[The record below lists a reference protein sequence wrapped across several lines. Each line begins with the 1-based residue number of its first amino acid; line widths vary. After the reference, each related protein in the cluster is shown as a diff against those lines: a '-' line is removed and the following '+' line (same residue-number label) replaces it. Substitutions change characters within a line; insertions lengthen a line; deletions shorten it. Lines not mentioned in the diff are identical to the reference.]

1 MFFLSSRGWPLS
13 RRRKENKRR
22 YLLSTRMNMR
32 EEEEYKRE
40 VIVITIERDNKRLL
54 DIYKRGEEKDTL
66 SERAFNNVYD
76 RVEYALSSSSLMDD
90 LDEVPTLEERIRF
103 FFDDYYFDNVPDSS
117 RSDIRYYITAFKRFL
132 LILMREGE
140 IDEKRLS
147 NMYSLLSEYL

>member
-1 MFFLSSRGWPLS
+1 
-13 RRRKENKRR
+13 
-22 YLLSTRMNMR
+22 MNMR

-40 VIVITIERDNKRLL
+40 VLVITIERDNKRLL
-54 DIYKRGEEKDTL
+54 DIYRRGEEKDTL
-66 SERAFNNVYD
+66 SERAFNNVYE

-117 RSDIRYYITAFKRFL
+117 RSDIRYYITAFRRFL

-140 IDEKRLS
+140 IDEKILS

>member
-1 MFFLSSRGWPLS
+1 
-13 RRRKENKRR
+13 
-22 YLLSTRMNMR
+22 MNMR

-40 VIVITIERDNKRLL
+40 VLVITIERDNKRLL

-76 RVEYALSSSSLMDD
+76 RVEYALSSSSLMYD

-117 RSDIRYYITAFKRFL
+117 RSDIRYYITAFKRFF

-147 NMYSLLSEYL
+147 SLYSLLSEYL

>member
-1 MFFLSSRGWPLS
+1 
-13 RRRKENKRR
+13 
-22 YLLSTRMNMR
+22 MNMR

-117 RSDIRYYITAFKRFL
+117 RSDIRYYITAFKRFF
-132 LILMREGE
+132 LILMKEGE
-140 IDEKRLS
+140 IDKERLS

>member
-1 MFFLSSRGWPLS
+1 
-13 RRRKENKRR
+13 
-22 YLLSTRMNMR
+22 MNMR

-54 DIYKRGEEKDTL
+54 DIYRKGEEKDTL

-117 RSDIRYYITAFKRFL
+117 ASDIRYYITAFKRFF
-132 LILMREGE
+132 LILLREGE
-140 IDEKRLS
+140 IDEKILS

>member
-1 MFFLSSRGWPLS
+1 
-13 RRRKENKRR
+13 
-22 YLLSTRMNMR
+22 MR

-40 VIVITIERDNKRLL
+40 VLVITIERDNKRLL

-76 RVEYALSSSSLMDD
+76 RVEYALSSSSLMYD

-117 RSDIRYYITAFKRFL
+117 RSDIRYYITAFKRFF

-147 NMYSLLSEYL
+147 SLYSLLSEYL

>member
-1 MFFLSSRGWPLS
+1 
-13 RRRKENKRR
+13 
-22 YLLSTRMNMR
+22 MR

-40 VIVITIERDNKRLL
+40 VLVITIERDNKRLL

-76 RVEYALSSSSLMDD
+76 RVEYALSASSLMAN
-90 LDEVPTLEERIRF
+90 LDNVPTLEERIRF

-117 RSDIRYYITAFKRFL
+117 RSDIRYYITAFKRFF
-132 LILMREGE
+132 LILLREGE
-140 IDEKRLS
+140 IDEKILS

>member
-1 MFFLSSRGWPLS
+1 
-13 RRRKENKRR
+13 
-22 YLLSTRMNMR
+22 MNMR

-54 DIYKRGEEKDTL
+54 DIYRRGEEKDTL

-103 FFDDYYFDNVPDSS
+103 FFGDYYFDNVPDSS
-117 RSDIRYYITAFKRFL
+117 RSDIRYYITAFKRFF

>member
-1 MFFLSSRGWPLS
+1 
-13 RRRKENKRR
+13 
-22 YLLSTRMNMR
+22 MR

-40 VIVITIERDNKRLL
+40 VLVITIERDNKRLL

-103 FFDDYYFDNVPDSS
+103 FFDDYYFYNVPDSS
-117 RSDIRYYITAFKRFL
+117 RSDIRYYITAFKRFF

>member
-1 MFFLSSRGWPLS
+1 
-13 RRRKENKRR
+13 
-22 YLLSTRMNMR
+22 MNMR

-40 VIVITIERDNKRLL
+40 VLVITIERDNKRLL

-66 SERAFNNVYD
+66 SERAFNNVYE
-76 RVEYALSSSSLMDD
+76 RVEYALSSSSLMYD

-117 RSDIRYYITAFKRFL
+117 RSDIRYYITAFRRFL

>member
-1 MFFLSSRGWPLS
+1 MD
-13 RRRKENKRR
+13 
-22 YLLSTRMNMR
+22 MR

-40 VIVITIERDNKRLL
+40 VLVITIERDNKRLL

-117 RSDIRYYITAFKRFL
+117 RSDIRYYITAFKRFF
-132 LILMREGE
+132 LILLREGE
-140 IDEKRLS
+140 IDEKILS

>member
-1 MFFLSSRGWPLS
+1 
-13 RRRKENKRR
+13 
-22 YLLSTRMNMR
+22 MR

-66 SERAFNNVYD
+66 SERAFNNVYE
-76 RVEYALSSSSLMDD
+76 RVEYALSSSSLMYD

-117 RSDIRYYITAFKRFL
+117 RSDIRYYITAFRRFL

-147 NMYSLLSEYL
+147 SLYSLLSEYL

>member
-1 MFFLSSRGWPLS
+1 
-13 RRRKENKRR
+13 
-22 YLLSTRMNMR
+22 MNMR

-76 RVEYALSSSSLMDD
+76 RVEYALSSSSLMYN

>member
-1 MFFLSSRGWPLS
+1 
-13 RRRKENKRR
+13 
-22 YLLSTRMNMR
+22 MNMR
-32 EEEEYKRE
+32 EEEEEKRG
-40 VIVITIERDNKRLL
+40 VIVITRGRDNKRRL

-117 RSDIRYYITAFKRFL
+117 RSDIRYYITAFKRFF
-132 LILMREGE
+132 LILLREGE
-140 IDEKRLS
+140 IDEKILS

>member
-1 MFFLSSRGWPLS
+1 
-13 RRRKENKRR
+13 
-22 YLLSTRMNMR
+22 MNMR

-117 RSDIRYYITAFKRFL
+117 RSDIRYYITAFKRFF

-147 NMYSLLSEYL
+147 NMYSLLSEYI

>member
-1 MFFLSSRGWPLS
+1 
-13 RRRKENKRR
+13 
-22 YLLSTRMNMR
+22 MR

-40 VIVITIERDNKRLL
+40 VKVITIERDNKRLL

-147 NMYSLLSEYL
+147 SLYSLLSEYL

>member
-1 MFFLSSRGWPLS
+1 
-13 RRRKENKRR
+13 
-22 YLLSTRMNMR
+22 MR

-54 DIYKRGEEKDTL
+54 DIYRRGEEKDTL

-76 RVEYALSSSSLMDD
+76 RVEYALSSSSLMYD

-117 RSDIRYYITAFKRFL
+117 RSDIRYYITAFKRFF
-132 LILMREGE
+132 LILLREGE
-140 IDEKRLS
+140 IDEKILS

>member
-1 MFFLSSRGWPLS
+1 
-13 RRRKENKRR
+13 
-22 YLLSTRMNMR
+22 MNMR

-54 DIYKRGEEKDTL
+54 DIYRRGEEKNTL

-76 RVEYALSSSSLMDD
+76 RVEYALSSSSLMYD

-117 RSDIRYYITAFKRFL
+117 RSDIRYYITAFKRFF

>member
-1 MFFLSSRGWPLS
+1 
-13 RRRKENKRR
+13 
-22 YLLSTRMNMR
+22 MNMR

-40 VIVITIERDNKRLL
+40 VVVITIERDNKRLL
-54 DIYKRGEEKDTL
+54 DIYRRGEEKDTL

-117 RSDIRYYITAFKRFL
+117 RSDIRYYITAFKRFF
-132 LILMREGE
+132 LILLREGE
-140 IDEKRLS
+140 IDEKILS

>member
-1 MFFLSSRGWPLS
+1 
-13 RRRKENKRR
+13 
-22 YLLSTRMNMR
+22 MNMR

-40 VIVITIERDNKRLL
+40 VLVITIERDNKRLL

-76 RVEYALSSSSLMDD
+76 RVEYALSASSLMYD

-117 RSDIRYYITAFKRFL
+117 RSDIRYYITAFKRFF

>member
-1 MFFLSSRGWPLS
+1 
-13 RRRKENKRR
+13 
-22 YLLSTRMNMR
+22 MNMR

-54 DIYKRGEEKDTL
+54 DIYRKGEEKDTL

-76 RVEYALSSSSLMDD
+76 RVEYALSSSSLMYD

-117 RSDIRYYITAFKRFL
+117 RSDIRYYITAFKRFF

>member
-1 MFFLSSRGWPLS
+1 
-13 RRRKENKRR
+13 
-22 YLLSTRMNMR
+22 MNMR

-40 VIVITIERDNKRLL
+40 VLVITIERDNKRLL

-76 RVEYALSSSSLMDD
+76 RVEYALSSSSLMYD

-117 RSDIRYYITAFKRFL
+117 RSDIRYYITAFKRFF

>member
-1 MFFLSSRGWPLS
+1 
-13 RRRKENKRR
+13 
-22 YLLSTRMNMR
+22 MNMR

-76 RVEYALSSSSLMDD
+76 RVEYALSSSSLMYN

-117 RSDIRYYITAFKRFL
+117 RSDIRYYITAFRRFL

>member
-1 MFFLSSRGWPLS
+1 
-13 RRRKENKRR
+13 
-22 YLLSTRMNMR
+22 MNMR

-76 RVEYALSSSSLMDD
+76 RVEYALSSSSLMYD

-117 RSDIRYYITAFKRFL
+117 RSDIRYYITAFRRFI

-147 NMYSLLSEYL
+147 NMYSLLSEYI